1 MEEKKVDV
9 VEEVKEEKSLN
20 EKLLEEIENLKKQI
34 SDLDLALWKRK
45 WILWLTCILSIAN
58 FGMIFYVM
66 VGG

>member
-1 MEEKKVDV
+1 MEEKKVEV

-45 WILWLTCILSIAN
+45 WILWLTCLLGIGNFIILLYIL
-58 FGMIFYVM
+58 F
-66 VGG
+66 

>member
-9 VEEVKEEKSLN
+9 VEVKEEKSLN

-45 WILWLTCILSIAN
+45 WILWLTCLLGIGNFIILLYIL
-58 FGMIFYVM
+58 F
-66 VGG
+66 

>member
-45 WILWLTCILSIAN
+45 WILWLTCLLGIGNFIILLYIL
-58 FGMIFYVM
+58 F
-66 VGG
+66 